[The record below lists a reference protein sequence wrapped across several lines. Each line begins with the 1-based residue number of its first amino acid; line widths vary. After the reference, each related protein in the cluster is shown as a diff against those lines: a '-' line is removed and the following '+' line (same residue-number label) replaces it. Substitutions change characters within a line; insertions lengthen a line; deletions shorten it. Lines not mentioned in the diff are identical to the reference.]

1 MRWPDPVKHGITVSE
16 EAKDLITQLLKKDRK
31 QRLGQKQDVD
41 EVLSH
46 PFFKGLDMDKLLA
59 RQIKAEFQPTIDGTG
74 LNNFDA
80 EITNA
85 KPEESHVPAEII
97 EKI

>member
-1 MRWPDPVKHGITVSE
+1 M
-16 EAKDLITQLLKKDRK
+16 
-31 QRLGQKQDVD
+31 LG
-41 EVLSH
+41 H
-46 PFFKGLDMDKLLA
+46 PFFKGLDLDKLLT
-59 RQIKAEFQPTIDGTG
+59 RKIKPEFLPTIDSTG

-85 KPEESHVPAEII
+85 RPEESHVPAEII